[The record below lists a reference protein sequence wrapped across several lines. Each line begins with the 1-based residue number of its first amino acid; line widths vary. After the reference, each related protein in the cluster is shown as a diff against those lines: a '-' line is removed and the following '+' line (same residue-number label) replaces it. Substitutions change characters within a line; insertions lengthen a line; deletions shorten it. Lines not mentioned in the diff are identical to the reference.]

1 MFLLLLLQSTAGCHQ
16 RRREDNLIII
26 LTMTKMSRTVHRT
39 VRKSPILLASVK
51 NKNRLEKNKMMRMSV
66 KKLKKIGDP
75 ETLLCRAVL
84 INNTLE
90 CLRNARNVRPNEMKI
105 ETCYDHNK
113 IDTPIHSN
121 YSEEEEL
128 ILSSI
133 QLPLPITHIREDG
146 YRDDSENVVPVIE
159 LSNTSEEKDSI
170 VERLLCTLPKSTN
183 EEMYRKSEG
192 PDNESSVFKH
202 DQKQQNLNS
211 EDKNFSQRFDQKLF
225 PHPSSILDNV
235 CNNIQYLIAV

>member
-1 MFLLLLLQSTAGCHQ
+1 MTK
-16 RRREDNLIII
+16 I

-51 NKNRLEKNKMMRMSV
+51 NKNRLDKNKMMRMSV

-113 IDTPIHSN
+113 IDTRIHSN
-121 YSEEEEL
+121 YSQEEEQ

-133 QLPLPITHIREDG
+133 RLPSPITHIREES
-146 YRDDSENVVPVIE
+146 YSNDSEDLVTDIE
-159 LSNTSEEKDSI
+159 LSNYSDDKDSI
-170 VERLLCTLPKSTN
+170 VERLL
-183 EEMYRKSEG
+183 
-192 PDNESSVFKH
+192 
-202 DQKQQNLNS
+202 
-211 EDKNFSQRFDQKLF
+211 
-225 PHPSSILDNV
+225 SSIPSVEISRRLG
-235 CNNIQYLIAV
+235 